1 MPDAVLTEVHHRLLV
16 ITLNRPEAG
25 NAINAE
31 MVEGL
36 LEAMDRLER
45 DDRLAV
51 AVLTGAGHRFSSGV
65 EPRCLRSGTMSTCFT
80 EFVEY
85 ESTKPLV
92 AAVEG
97 FAVAAGLEIVL
108 RCDLVVAARGAKLGV
123 PEVTTGLFAG
133 AGGLSRLPH
142 RLPYGVAM
150 EMALTGEPITA
161 EQAHQYGFVAR
172 VTDPGG
178 ALGAAIELAGRIAS
192 NDSIAV
198 TASKRR
204 VADSQGLTAAE
215 FWELQR
221 INVAAS
227 VSRNA
232 KGRPNAS
239 GEERPPAWTGR

>member
-1 MPDAVLTEVHHRLLV
+1 MPDAVLTKVHERLLV

-36 LEAMDRLER
+36 LEGMDRLER
-45 DDRLAV
+45 DDGLAV
-51 AVLTGAGHRFSSGV
+51 AVLTGAGHGFSTGV
-65 EPRCLRSGTMSTCFT
+65 DLCGFPSGTASTCFA
-80 EFVEY
+80 EFIEQ

-108 RCDLVVAARGAKLGV
+108 RCDVLVAARGAKLGL
-123 PEVTTGLFAG
+123 PEVATGLFAG
-133 AGGLSRLPH
+133 AHGLSRLPH

-161 EQAHQYGFVAR
+161 EQAHHYGFVSR
-172 VTDPGG
+172 LTEPGG
-178 ALGAAIELAGRIAS
+178 ALGAAIELAGRIAR
-192 NDSIAV
+192 NDSLAV

-204 VADSQGLTAAE
+204 VADSQALTAAE

-221 INVAAS
+221 INAMAS
-227 VSRNA
+227 FSMDA
-232 KGRPNAS
+232 KGRPGPS
-239 GEERPPAWTGR
+239 GKERPPAWTGR

>member
-1 MPDAVLTEVHHRLLV
+1 MPDAVLIEVHERLLV

-45 DDRLAV
+45 DDGLAV
-51 AVLTGAGHRFSSGV
+51 AVLTGAGHGFSVGVDLRGFSSG
-65 EPRCLRSGTMSTCFT
+65 TAATCFA
-80 EFVEY
+80 EFIEQ

-97 FAVAAGLEIVL
+97 FAMAAGLEIVL
-108 RCDLVVAARGAKLGV
+108 RCDLLVAARGAKLGA
-123 PEVTTGLFAG
+123 PEVATDRFAG
-133 AGGLSRLPH
+133 AGVLSRLPH

-161 EQAHQYGFVAR
+161 EQAHHYGFVSR
-172 VTDPGG
+172 LTEPGG
-178 ALGAAIELAGRIAS
+178 ALGAAVELAGRIAG
-192 NDSIAV
+192 NDSLAV

-204 VADSQGLTAAE
+204 VADSQALTAAE

-221 INVAAS
+221 INVMAS
-227 VSRNA
+227 FTADA
-232 KGRPNAS
+232 KGRPGAS
-239 GEERPPAWTGR
+239 GEERPPAWMGR